1 MKTGRKK
8 YPGFKVKMKN
18 RRITLTRYGDCY
30 AIQCKMLTGEKK
42 IRRTNISFSHEAMQN
57 LMFMWLLLEQQSGN
71 LYSFS
76 GDRPMRVEGVGNI

>member
-8 YPGFKVKMKN
+8 YPGFHVKMKN
-18 RRITLTRYGDCY
+18 RRIRLTRYGDCY
-30 AIQCKMLTGEKK
+30 AVECKMLTEEKK

-71 LYSFS
+71 LHSFS